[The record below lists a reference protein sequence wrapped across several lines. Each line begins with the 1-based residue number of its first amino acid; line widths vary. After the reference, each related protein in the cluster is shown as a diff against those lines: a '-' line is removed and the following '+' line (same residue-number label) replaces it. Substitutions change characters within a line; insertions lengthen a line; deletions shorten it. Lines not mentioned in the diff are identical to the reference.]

1 MVIIFLYFALFLGVH
16 FLSKHFLEKPS
27 SRAERKHSG
36 AARLFQIVACFI
48 LLFVFFGF
56 RDITILND
64 TSHYYGFY
72 FRKAHILSYQQEP
85 MTTFHLLDKFEYGFQ
100 VLVHFLIKYVSKE
113 PYTIILFS
121 SLVITIGEL
130 WFISRYSKHIAKVC
144 FYMLAASL
152 FFTHYCII
160 RQALAIMIFYVAFSS
175 YYEKGKWLKYELL
188 VACAVLFHYSAL
200 FLMFLPI
207 ATKIK
212 PSKRNALIAIGLS
225 LFLSAVIFELLTL
238 IGLKDHPYYQAA
250 IQKDALS
257 LVGLADCAFMVFIL
271 AVCLIARKRSGA
283 PPPSPTFFW
292 ICVAGLCI
300 CLIAPVFYPISRVN
314 EYLWPLILIH
324 LLRYIDPQAMKEPY
338 THGIEGTRNLLRLVV
353 IAVFLV
359 KLIGINTFRPEWLHI
374 EPYQFYDFQ
383 KENHT
388 YNLYPQ
394 V

>member
-16 FLSKHFLEKPS
+16 LLSKQFKN
-27 SRAERKHSG
+27 AG

-48 LLFVFFGF
+48 LLFGFFGF

-64 TSHYYGFY
+64 TPHYYGFY

-85 MTTFHLLDKFEYGFQ
+85 IWTFHLTDKFEYGFQ
-100 VLVHFLIKYVSKE
+100 VVVHFLVKYVSKE

-130 WFISRYSKHIAKVC
+130 WFIGRYTKDVAKVC

-160 RQALAIMIFYVAFSS
+160 RQAFAILLFYVAFS
-175 YYEKGKWLKYELL
+175 YFEKGKWLKYELL

-200 FLMFLPI
+200 FLLFLPI

-212 PSKRNALIAIGLS
+212 PTKRNALIAIGLS
-225 LFLSAVIFELLTL
+225 LLLSLVIFELLAL
-238 IGLKDHPYYQAA
+238 IGLKDHPYYKAA
-250 IQKDALS
+250 IQKDSLS

-283 PPPSPTFFW
+283 ASPSPTFFW

-324 LLRYIDPQAMKEPY
+324 LLRRIEPQAMKEAPSPASP
-338 THGIEGTRNLLRLVV
+338 GIRLLRLAV
-353 IAVFLV
+353 IAVFLI
-359 KLIGINTFRPEWLHI
+359 KMIGINTFRPEWLHI

-383 KENHT
+383 KEYHT
-388 YNLYPQ
+388 YNLYLQ